1 VWRYTGHSQLRESS
15 AEASF
20 CPSWKAV
27 DSGGVVDG
35 LFRQPQGNTDLFVT
49 PAKAGVQRLVFFWI
63 PAFAGMTNLE

>member
-35 LFRQPQGNTDLFVT
+35 LFRQP
-49 PAKAGVQRLVFFWI
+49 
-63 PAFAGMTNLE
+63 